1 MLPRPRLISF
11 CWRYIAWTNL
21 SAASLQISLKNSR
34 NWSLWKRWG
43 LRQLT
48 VVSWRGGMTGHLP
61 STLKKQNC
69 TILTSDFLVDTF
81 FSWYTVFP
89 PVDCL
94 NVLGAKHM
102 DNNFLPHHLKKWF
115 LRLILGSFLARKS
128 YLPDKRPVIPVE
140 VNEGQVILLFSMV
153 AR

>member
-11 CWRYIAWTNL
+11 CWRYIAWTNW
-21 SAASLQISLKNSR
+21 SAASLQISLKNSKH
-34 NWSLWKRWG
+34 WSLWKRWG
-43 LRQLT
+43 LRKPT

-61 STLKKQNC
+61 STLKKHNLQYWHP
-69 TILTSDFLVDTF
+69 TFLVISF
-81 FSWYTVFP
+81 FLVHCVT
-89 PVDCL
+89 PVHCL

>member
-11 CWRYIAWTNL
+11 CWRYIAWINW

-61 STLKKQNC
+61 STLKKHNLQYWHP
-69 TILTSDFLVDTF
+69 TFSVIYFFLVHCVT
-81 FSWYTVFP
+81 
-89 PVDCL
+89 PVHCL
-94 NVLGAKHM
+94 NVLRAKHM